1 LTSREKA
8 RYSISLQTLDKGVA
22 VISPFPASPLPS
34 KERPSVAIVGSGVS
48 GLTAAYLL
56 SRTHAVTLFESDDRL
71 GGHAHTHEVNSGDG
85 VDYKVESGFIV
96 HNDRTYPLLRKLFA
110 DLGIKVHPTEMSM
123 SIQCQGCGL
132 EYAGGRGLRGIFA
145 QPRRLFDLRFLRLL
159 LQVKRF
165 HIRANV
171 FLQSQDDSTT
181 YGEFLAKENFSKHFI
196 THYAIPVVACVW
208 SSGGLDTLNYPAR
221 YLFQFLNQHGLLQ
234 ITGSPQWFTVE
245 GGSST
250 YVNRLA
256 LALSDVRTSH
266 GVTSISRSANGIE
279 IHDITGNKTQFDRV
293 VIATHADQALS
304 LLVDA
309 SEQEREVLGA
319 FMYSSNQTVL
329 HTDSIFL
336 PVAPAARAS
345 WNYRIPLCTST
356 ELPAVVTYWMN
367 HLQGIDAPDEFLV
380 TLNATEHID
389 PEQIIAVMNYEH
401 PIYTVDAVNAQT
413 QLNSL
418 ATEQTIYAGAYHG
431 WGFHEDGCRS
441 GVLAAE
447 HFGVTW

>member
-1 LTSREKA
+1 MP
-8 RYSISLQTLDKGVA
+8 IQTFNNGAA
-22 VISPFPASPLPS
+22 VIFPFPASVLPTND
-34 KERPSVAIVGSGVS
+34 RPTVAIIGSGVS

-56 SRTHAVTLFESDDRL
+56 NRTHVVTLFESDDRL

-85 VDYKVESGFIV
+85 IGYKVESGFIV
-96 HNDRTYPLLRKLFA
+96 HNDQTYPLLQKLFA
-110 DLGIKVHPTEMSM
+110 ALEITVHPTEMSM
-123 SIQCQGCGL
+123 GIECEGCGL

-145 QPRRLFDLRFLRLL
+145 QPRRLFDLKFLGLL

-165 HIRANV
+165 HMRANA

-181 YGEFLAKENFSKHFI
+181 YGEFLAKENFSEHFI

-208 SSGGLDTLNYPAR
+208 SAGKSGTLNYPAR
-221 YLFQFLNQHGLLQ
+221 YLFQFLDQHGLLR
-234 ITGSPQWFTVE
+234 ITGSPQWYTVE

-250 YVNRLA
+250 YVSRLA
-256 LALSDVRTSH
+256 LTLSDVRTSL
-266 GVTSISRSANGIE
+266 GVTSISRSAGGVE
-279 IHDITGNKTQFDRV
+279 IHDVAGNKTQFDRV

-304 LLVDA
+304 LLTDP

-319 FMYSSNQTVL
+319 FTYSSNQTVL
-329 HTDSIFL
+329 HTDSSFL
-336 PVAPAARAS
+336 PATAAARAS
-345 WNYRIPLCTST
+345 WNYRMPACTSI

-367 HLQGIDAPDEFLV
+367 RLQGLDASDEFLV
-380 TLNATEHID
+380 TLNATERINPQHM
-389 PEQIIAVMNYEH
+389 IAIMNYEH
-401 PIYTVDAVNAQT
+401 PIYTVDAVNAQRE
-413 QLNSL
+413 LNCL
-418 ATEQTIYAGAYHG
+418 ATEQTVYAGAYHG